1 MVYSE
6 RKLVAILAADVVGY
20 SRLMEVD
27 EPGTL
32 ARLKT
37 HRLELI
43 DPAIAKHRGRLVKT
57 TGDGLLVE
65 FQSVVDAVECATEI
79 QTRMARRNAD
89 VSAARAIRLRI
100 GINLGD
106 VIVEDDDIFGDGVNV
121 AARLEALAEPGGI
134 CVSAAVRD
142 QVGGRL
148 DALFEDRGEQ
158 SVKNITRPIHIY
170 RVVLGA
176 GVSPGD
182 AGPGTGKTGVKPSI
196 AVLPFANM
204 SGDPEQEFFADGLTE
219 DIITELSRFR
229 ELLVISR
236 NSVFVHKGK
245 PVKVRE
251 VAREFAVDYVV
262 EGSVRKAGDRVRVTV
277 QLIDAET
284 DTHIWAER
292 YDRDLKD
299 IFAIQDEVTAAVVA
313 TLSGRVEAA
322 THERVARKRTEN
334 MAAYECVLAGKI
346 LHHRSAREANAEAQ
360 RLLDRAIEL
369 DPKYAHAHA
378 WKGCVIGQSYVYGWC
393 PDKHLALKEV
403 AQELETALALDN
415 NDPDVHRVL
424 AALNLVFDNHDKATY
439 HQQRAL
445 SLNPNNDLIVV
456 QQGELLTWLG
466 RAEDGIEW
474 IHRAMRLNPYHPER
488 YWNHLGRAQYTA
500 RAYAD
505 AIESLS
511 RIARPDYS
519 HHALLAASSAQLGNK
534 TAASAHAG
542 EVTTLEPGFAI
553 NKYLTTLHYKE
564 ATDREHYR
572 EGLLKAGLPE

>member
-1 MVYSE
+1 M
-6 RKLVAILAADVVGY
+6 
-20 SRLMEVD
+20 
-27 EPGTL
+27 
-32 ARLKT
+32 
-37 HRLELI
+37 
-43 DPAIAKHRGRLVKT
+43 
-57 TGDGLLVE
+57 
-65 FQSVVDAVECATEI
+65 
-79 QTRMARRNAD
+79 
-89 VSAARAIRLRI
+89 RLR
-100 GINLGD
+100 
-106 VIVEDDDIFGDGVNV
+106 
-121 AARLEALAEPGGI
+121 
-134 CVSAAVRD
+134 
-142 QVGGRL
+142 
-148 DALFEDRGEQ
+148 
-158 SVKNITRPIHIY
+158 
-170 RVVLGA
+170 
-176 GVSPGD
+176 
-182 AGPGTGKTGVKPSI
+182 
-196 AVLPFANM
+196 
-204 SGDPEQEFFADGLTE
+204 
-219 DIITELSRFR
+219 SRFR

-262 EGSVRKAGDRVRVTV
+262 EGSVRKAGGRVRVTV

-393 PDKHLALKEV
+393 PDKDLAIKQV
-403 AQELETALALDN
+403 AQELEIALALDN

-488 YWNHLGRAQYTA
+488 YWSHLGRAQYTA

-511 RIARPDYS
+511 HIARPDYT
-519 HHALLAASSAQLGNK
+519 HQALLAASSAQLGNK
-534 TAASAHAG
+534 TAATAHAH

-553 NKYLTTLHYKE
+553 NKYLTTLHYKQ
-564 ATDREHYR
+564 AADREHYR
-572 EGLLKAGLPE
+572 EGLVKAGLPE